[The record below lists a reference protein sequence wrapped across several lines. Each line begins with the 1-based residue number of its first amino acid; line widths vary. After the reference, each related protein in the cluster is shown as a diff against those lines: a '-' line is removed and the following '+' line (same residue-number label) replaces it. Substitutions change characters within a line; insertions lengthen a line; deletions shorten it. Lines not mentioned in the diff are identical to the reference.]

1 MNTPFKINR
10 VVAEIDYE
18 KIDEKYD
25 FFEIKTSEK
34 YFDTGA
40 RILDD
45 LILNGSVRSV
55 QFDLGRKFY
64 VMMLHDELNEGK
76 IKNVLLSSE
85 KAETLS
91 FEKTDSRGM
100 YKNQLVQLFLNGLYR
115 SEHKKL
121 RYNNLA
127 GHLYCF
133 HPNWLI
139 HKRGDANTIW
149 TVPCL
154 DVKITWLGNLTLEIK
169 TFTAVQA
176 LLSKRSEEE
185 KGKILKLPRYT
196 LEANNTMRRS
206 LKEDD
211 GKLQYVMRTFENTKT
226 SKNFMNL
233 SPANKYIESKIG
245 MLAEIT
251 SKLDQEYGDL
261 LQLDFAKIDNYQ
273 SEEFTTKIGHEND
286 SYIEKALEEKP
297 IKVID
302 EINDE
307 YSSEECQ
314 KILALVKERFPKVQ
328 ISIGKN
334 FSKNSLNIS
343 LLHNEKFYI
352 EHGLPDPYKNKHEGC
367 TVQHITVE
375 DAMECLDAAIN
386 NVLHNVLIK
395 EDLKK
400 KHISLFNWSKIGLN
414 ENISFGVAD
423 PVDKK
428 ENVYNYI
435 FMDISPDGSFEI
447 SELQHDLFNQ
457 NQYSKCVEIFDRAH
471 SEKRN
476 RIEPVKG
483 IVRDAQG
490 NFNVIRDT
498 EIITLPEFLKIKE
511 MFDSGNDKV
520 RRVEYLNTYFS
531 ACTNIKMFEDN
542 GKNYYCVGI
551 KKSNFPRAVP
561 RAVNVREI
569 ETFDGA
575 PNLFDKLL
583 PLMTVEFVRNGQL
596 TVLPF
601 PFKYLREWVD
611 MNKEKLN
618 SNRN

>member
-10 VVAEIDYE
+10 VVAKIDYE

-55 QFDLGRKFY
+55 QFDLGKKFY

-91 FEKTDSRGM
+91 FEKIDSHGM

-115 SEHKKL
+115 SEHKML

-176 LLSKRSEEE
+176 LLSKCSEEE

-206 LKEDD
+206 LKVDE
-211 GKLQYVMRTFENTKT
+211 GKLQYVMRTFGDSKT

-233 SPANKYIESKIG
+233 SPANKYVESKMG
-245 MLAEIT
+245 MLAEIV
-251 SKLDQEYGDL
+251 SKLNHEYGDL
-261 LQLDFAKIDNYQ
+261 LQLDFAKIEDYK
-273 SEEFTTKIGHEND
+273 SEDFTTKIGNEND
-286 SYIEKALEEKP
+286 SYIEKALESQT
-297 IKVID
+297 IKIID

-314 KILALVKERFPKVQ
+314 KILAAIKERFPKVR
-328 ISIGKN
+328 INIGKN
-334 FSKNSLNIS
+334 FSKNSLCIS
-343 LLHNEKFYI
+343 LLHNEKFYAV
-352 EHGLPDPYKNKHEGC
+352 HNLPDPYKRKHDGC
-367 TVQHITVE
+367 SVQHITRE
-375 DAMECLDAAIN
+375 DAMESLDAAID

-395 EDLKK
+395 EDFKK
-400 KHISLFNWSKIGLN
+400 ERISLFNWSKISLN
-414 ENISFGVAD
+414 ENISFGIAD
-423 PVDKK
+423 PIDGK
-428 ENVYNYI
+428 ENVYRYV
-435 FMDISPDGSFEI
+435 FMDISPDGSFKI
-447 SELQHDLFNQ
+447 SELQHDLFTQ
-457 NQYSKCVEIFDRAH
+457 NQYSKCVEIFDRAL

-476 RIEPVKG
+476 RVEPVKG
-483 IVRDAQG
+483 LVQDAHG
-490 NFNVIRDT
+490 NLNVIRDT
-498 EIITLPEFLKIKE
+498 EIISLPEFLKIKE

-542 GKNYYCVGI
+542 EKNYYCVGI
-551 KKSNFPRAVP
+551 KKSNFPRTVP

-569 ETFDGA
+569 EPFDGA

-583 PLMTVEFVRNGQL
+583 PLMSVEFVRNGQL

-611 MNKEKLN
+611 MNKKKLN
-618 SNRN
+618 TNRN